1 MTSHVFGPDVKR
13 QGAIGVHSTGLAL
26 GCLLGGMHLLWALL
40 VASGFAQP
48 VMDFIF
54 WLHFI
59 RPVYVIEG
67 FDVARAAGLVALTG
81 VIGFAMGTAFA
92 LLWNRL
98 HRASP

>member
-1 MTSHVFGPDVKR
+1 MTGYGYGRDLKR
-13 QGAIGVHSTGLAL
+13 PGTIGVNSAGLAL
-26 GCLLGGMHLLWALL
+26 GCLFGGVHLLWVLL

-48 VMDFIF
+48 VMDFVF
-54 WLHFI
+54 SLHFI

-67 FDVARAAGLVALTG
+67 FNAARAAGLVGLTG
-81 VIGFAMGTAFA
+81 VLGYAMGAAFA